1 MEYGKAYCQ
10 NVDKCIAHGYDPD
23 FDLGVNSLMSAG
35 DAVCEFGYG
44 FIMTPELRE
53 KLAEIRQRI
62 GTSAQK
68 GFNYHTAHLW
78 VTCRRVLCEQ
88 LGETAGND
96 IADAALFDLPRR
108 FGSGYTEAILA
119 LKDLDFNQP

>member
-1 MEYGKAYCQ
+1 
-10 NVDKCIAHGYDPD
+10 
-23 FDLGVNSLMSAG
+23 
-35 DAVCEFGYG
+35 
-44 FIMTPELRE
+44 MT
-53 KLAEIRQRI
+53 
-62 GTSAQK
+62 
-68 GFNYHTAHLW
+68 W

-96 IADAALFDLPRR
+96 IADAALFDLTRR